1 MIKAPKWCA
10 DAVPSTKGWHH
21 PVSCELLKAQ
31 KFTQKQVDEWH
42 GPAPKKEKEP
52 EELVQVVW
60 ESEDEE

>member
-21 PVSCELLKAQ
+21 PDSCELLKAQ
-31 KFTQKQVDEWH
+31 KFTQSQVDEWH
-42 GPAPKKEKEP
+42 CPAPKKEEP
-52 EELVQVVW
+52 EQLVEVVW